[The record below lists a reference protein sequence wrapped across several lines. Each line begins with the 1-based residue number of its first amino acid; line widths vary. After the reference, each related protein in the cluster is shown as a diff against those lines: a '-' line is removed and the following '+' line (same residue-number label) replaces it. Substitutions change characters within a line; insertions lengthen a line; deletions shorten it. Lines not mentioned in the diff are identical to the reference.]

1 MYSNRFNKNIE
12 TDDFYRFSKL
22 SKEKEKVRK
31 MSNEKILD
39 LGIGDPSSLAPL
51 NVREEIKESIDND
64 NYQGYSD
71 NGIIEFRYKVSNFIG
86 VSYKNV
92 THTMGT
98 KSALCLLGFLYLD
111 KGDYVITTSPG
122 YGVLPNIARWLKAK
136 VYNLDLKE
144 ENNYDIDFKSI
155 PKSILKRTKLM
166 YLNYPNNPTGKIASK
181 ELYLEALRLAKKYNF
196 MVINDNA
203 YGDLIFDKSEYVNF
217 KDVEGFFD
225 NGIELYSFSK
235 GYNMTGYRIGYIL
248 SNERVIKAFQ
258 NIKDNFDS
266 GQFIPIQLG
275 AMKALD
281 NFKFLDNNKNKYLN
295 RQIRLHEILTKYGF
309 KYNLPKA
316 GFFAYCKIP
325 NKVDD
330 IKMNNA
336 YKFSMYLLK
345 KYKIMTIPYE
355 NYNSV
360 RFSLTFKEDDNF
372 FFKELDDRLSKIK
385 FEFDWSE

>member
-39 LGIGDPSSLAPL
+39 LGIGDPSTLAPL

-155 PKSILKRTKLM
+155 PKSILRRTKLM

-203 YGDLIFDKSEYVNF
+203 YGDLIFDK
-217 KDVEGFFD
+217 KDIINLRDIDGF
-225 NGIELYSFSK
+225 NNYGIELYSFSK

-248 SNERVIKAFQ
+248 SNEKLIKVFQ
-258 NIKDNFDS
+258 NVKDNIDS
-266 GQFIPIQLG
+266 GQFIPIQKG
-275 AMKALD
+275 AIKALD
-281 NFKFLDNNKNKYLN
+281 SYKFLEENKLKYYN
-295 RQIRLHEILTKYGF
+295 RQVKLHDLLTKYGF
-309 KYNLPKA
+309 DYDLPKA
-316 GFFAYCKIP
+316 GFFAYIKIP
-325 NKVDD
+325 KYLDG
-330 IKMNNA
+330 IYMSNA
-336 YKFSMYLLK
+336 YKCSMYLLK
-345 KYKIMTIPYE
+345 HYQIMTIPYDE
-355 NYNSV
+355 YGSYI
-360 RFSLTFKEDDNF
+360 RLSLIFKEDDEL
-372 FFKELDDRLSKIK
+372 FFKESDNRLKKMKI
-385 FEFDWSE
+385 EF

>member
-1 MYSNRFNKNIE
+1 
-12 TDDFYRFSKL
+12 
-22 SKEKEKVRK
+22 
-31 MSNEKILD
+31 
-39 LGIGDPSSLAPL
+39 
-51 NVREEIKESIDND
+51 
-64 NYQGYSD
+64 
-71 NGIIEFRYKVSNFIG
+71 
-86 VSYKNV
+86 
-92 THTMGT
+92 
-98 KSALCLLGFLYLD
+98 
-111 KGDYVITTSPG
+111 
-122 YGVLPNIARWLKAK
+122 
-136 VYNLDLKE
+136 
-144 ENNYDIDFKSI
+144 
-155 PKSILKRTKLM
+155 
-166 YLNYPNNPTGKIASK
+166 
-181 ELYLEALRLAKKYNF
+181 
-196 MVINDNA
+196 
-203 YGDLIFDKSEYVNF
+203 
-217 KDVEGFFD
+217 
-225 NGIELYSFSK
+225 
-235 GYNMTGYRIGYIL
+235 MTGYRIGYIL

-281 NFKFLDNNKNKYLN
+281 NFKFLDKNKHKYLN

-345 KYKIMTIPYE
+345 KYKIMTIPYDD
-355 NYNSV
+355 YSSI